1 MEEYIPDN
9 LNVENILIN
18 SIKPYKNNPKIH
30 NNKQVQQIMNS
41 ITEFKFTSP
50 ILIDENN
57 EILAGHG
64 RLLAAQKLGFTSVPA
79 IKLLYL
85 NEAQKKAY
93 RIADNKL
100 TENGQW
106 DFDLL
111 KIEFQD
117 IENLNFDCSLD
128 ITGFDTGEL
137 DVIFDTDLTNKEIKL
152 DKKLNAVPFIS
163 EDEIVSKEGDIWQ
176 LGEHKIICGN
186 SLEKSVYEKLLRR

>member
-1 MEEYIPDN
+1 MEEFIPDN
-9 LNVENILIN
+9 LNVENVSIS

-64 RLLAAQKLGFTSVPA
+64 RLLAAQKLGLTEIPA

-85 NEAQKKAY
+85 TEAQKKAY

-100 TENGQW
+100 TENGEW

-117 IENLNFDCSLD
+117 IESLNFECSLD
-128 ITGFDTGEL
+128 ITGFDMGEKHIDRL
-137 DVIFDTDLTNKEIKL
+137 DTKAAEKMLSEEKANGKTMLEQFADFQKELEGIRL
-152 DKKLNAVPFIS
+152 GSLRNRS
-163 EDEIVSKEGDIWQ
+163 EDVKENNQD
-176 LGEHKIICGN
+176 
-186 SLEKSVYEKLLRR
+186 KSA